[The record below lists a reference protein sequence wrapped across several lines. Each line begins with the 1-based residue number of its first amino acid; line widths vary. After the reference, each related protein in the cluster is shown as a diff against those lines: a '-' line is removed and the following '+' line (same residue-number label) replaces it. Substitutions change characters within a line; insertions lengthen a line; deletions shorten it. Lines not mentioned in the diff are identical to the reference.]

1 MSTFESLKSSNQCMC
16 LFVRNPIEIGNKLKG
31 LRTNQIWVYVS
42 NKGNDIVF
50 TTWQIRI
57 IPNLSWLTP
66 ADDSGHKCVIT
77 QAEKACQNNNFCIET
92 YAFGGWLMNGSGT
105 ILPNDA
111 RQKATVSSFT
121 RYAIAMIQMSW
132 PEDIKNISFS
142 HLVKSSFTILILRTR
157 RHTERESNPIFF
169 HFKQSGQIFD
179 LDSKPDC
186 TKLKSWVALNHYN
199 WLVELHLEQII
210 FISQMLNGIFTYI

>member
-1 MSTFESLKSSNQCMC
+1 MSTFESLSNQCMC

-42 NKGNDIVF
+42 NKGNDIVS
-50 TTWQIRI
+50 TTWQICI
-57 IPNLSWLTP
+57 IPNWSWLTP

-92 YAFGGWLMNGSGT
+92 YAFGGVAYEWIRHNS
-105 ILPNDA
+105 
-111 RQKATVSSFT
+111 SSFT

-199 WLVELHLEQII
+199 
-210 FISQMLNGIFTYI
+210 